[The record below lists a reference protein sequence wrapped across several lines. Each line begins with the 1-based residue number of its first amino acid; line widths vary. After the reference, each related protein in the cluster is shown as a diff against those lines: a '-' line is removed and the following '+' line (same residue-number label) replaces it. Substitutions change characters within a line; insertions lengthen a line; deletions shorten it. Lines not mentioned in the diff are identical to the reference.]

1 MRCCY
6 GVRDDRASCATA
18 PQCLPR
24 HTAPI
29 RNVSIA
35 HRMAVGSS
43 SAAAT
48 AATAAA
54 ISALDSQE
62 SVFEEAPGGEPKKK
76 GRFLVVE
83 QQGLSKV
90 Q

>member
-1 MRCCY
+1 
-6 GVRDDRASCATA
+6 
-18 PQCLPR
+18 
-24 HTAPI
+24 
-29 RNVSIA
+29 
-35 HRMAVGSS
+35 MAVGSS